1 MKPGF
6 EEGKAMSEQTPSR
19 ELPGDPHHTRQA
31 AHLRELAANATT
43 GPLKARLLEEAE
55 RLERLAKLA

>member
-1 MKPGF
+1 
-6 EEGKAMSEQTPSR
+6 MSEQTPSR
-19 ELPGDPHHTRQA
+19 ELQGDAPDHHTRQA